1 MNDSRLPKV
10 RVPGAE
16 ARLPWAMLLTIS
28 VASTVTAAL
37 GLPLML
43 WRPGVTLSVALG
55 FVYSFANAAGR
66 PALMAALSEVRG
78 EVRGAVLGL
87 IITMSSIG
95 WLSAAALGGWLVA
108 QYGFGSL
115 GVLTG
120 LGGGAG
126 RAPRPRRVARAAP
139 LVAGAEGLSAPGR
152 RPPPRRRSPPARCG
166 GP

>member
-1 MNDSRLPKV
+1 VNDSRLPKV

-28 VASTVTAAL
+28 VVTTVTAAL

-43 WRPGVTLSVALG
+43 WRPGVALSVALG

-66 PALMAALSEVRG
+66 SALMAALSEVPG

-87 IITMSSIG
+87 NITMSSIG

-115 GVLTG
+115 GILTASAAG
-120 LGGGAG
+120 LGALLALAAW
-126 RAPRPRRVARAAP
+126 RAPHR
-139 LVAGAEGLSAPGR
+139 
-152 RPPPRRRSPPARCG
+152 
-166 GP
+166 